1 MPWKPDREQ
10 ALSLLKTYNQTEA
23 LIAHALAVE
32 GVMRHFAGYF
42 APEEA
47 DTWGIIG
54 LLHDLDYEQYP
65 DEHCH
70 KTEAILKEK
79 DVEPSWI
86 RAIIS
91 HGYGICTD
99 VRPESDMEKVL
110 YTIDELTG
118 LVHAA
123 ALMRP
128 SRSVMDMNLKSL
140 KKKFKTP
147 SFAAGVNRDVIRQG
161 SEMLGWELDRVMEE
175 TIQGMR
181 KVASEI
187 GLDGGAATAK

>member
-1 MPWKPDREQ
+1 MSWIPDREQ
-10 ALSLLKTYNQTEA
+10 ALNLLKEYNQNQA

-32 GVMRHFAGYF
+32 GVMRHFATFF
-42 APEEA
+42 APDDAE
-47 DTWGIIG
+47 TWGLVG
-54 LLHDLDYEQYP
+54 LLHDLDYEKYP

-70 KTEAILKEK
+70 KTEAILKDK
-79 DVEPSWI
+79 DLDPVWI
-86 RAIIS
+86 RAIVS

-118 LVHAA
+118 LVNAA

-128 SRSVMDMNLKSL
+128 SRSVMDMKLKSL

-147 SFAAGVNRDVIRQG
+147 SFAAGVNRDVVRQG
-161 SEMLGWELDRVMEE
+161 CEMLGWELDRVMEE
-175 TIQGMR
+175 TIHGMR
-181 KVASEI
+181 KVAADI
-187 GLDGGAATAK
+187 GLDGSLTH

>member
-1 MPWKPDREQ
+1 MSWKPNREQ
-10 ALSLLKTYNQTEA
+10 AWNLLKDYNQNQA

-32 GVMRHFAGYF
+32 GVMRHFASFF
-42 APEEA
+42 APEEK

-65 DEHCH
+65 EEHCH
-70 KTEAILKEK
+70 KTESILKEK
-79 DVEPSWI
+79 DVDPVWI

-99 VRPESDMEKVL
+99 IKPETDMEKVL

-118 LVHAA
+118 LVNAA

-147 SFAAGVNRDVIRQG
+147 SFAAGVNRDIVRQG

-181 KVASEI
+181 QVAADI
-187 GLDGGAATAK
+187 GLDGETETDM